1 MSSETIS
8 AVLSNSEVIDS
19 TLATQY
25 GQCSICMM
33 PFEFGDAV
41 EEEQQAIR
49 LQDCIGH
56 GFHSEC
62 AEDMLESSGKCTVCN
77 KRYILKDGDMPDG
90 TMTISIYPAG
100 KLPLQ
105 GHEMSGTI
113 MISYCFPSG
122 IQGPKVRCIVFKF
135 GVLLSFTKV

>member
-1 MSSETIS
+1 MSSQTIS

-62 AEDMLESSGKCTVCN
+62 AEDMLESSGKCAICN
-77 KRYILKDGDMPDG
+77 KYYILKDGDMPDG
-90 TMTISIYPAG
+90 TMTINIHPAG
-100 KLPLQ
+100 EVPLQ
-105 GHEMSGTI
+105 GHETSGTI
-113 MISYCFPSG
+113 VITYSFPSG
-122 IQGPKVRCIVFKF
+122 VQGPKVIEVFYIF
-135 GVLLSFTKV
+135 SC